1 MVSSADDVERLS
13 HAVVS
18 LNNDAKGMHELI
30 QEGTEGLRKTID
42 LEGRAADELS
52 QQSERLRALVEE
64 VTPKLDAVDQLV
76 GDTRE
81 AFDMALASTSKQV
94 EILQEDSRHAAERLS
109 DEMDAKCRRFAEDF
123 QEFEQST
130 LKCSQ
135 ETRSGI
141 QEDILNHKSA
151 ISVRIDSLENE
162 LLHVKKT
169 VQGFTEDL
177 EKFHDETTA
186 LFRRCCFLGIGVL
199 ALQAVSIA
207 VTVVL

>member
-81 AFDMALASTSKQV
+81 AFDTALASTSKQV
-94 EILQEDSRHAAERLS
+94 EILQEDSRRAAEKLS
-109 DEMDAKCRRFAEDF
+109 DEMDAKSRRFAEDF
-123 QEFEQST
+123 QEFEQNT
-130 LKCSQ
+130 LKHFQ
-135 ETRSGI
+135 TTRSEL
-141 QEDILNHKSA
+141 QEDILNHKTA
-151 ISVRIDSLENE
+151 ISAHIDSLENE
-162 LLHVKKT
+162 LLHLKKT
-169 VQGFTEDL
+169 VHGFTEDL
-177 EKFHDETTA
+177 EKLHDETTV
-186 LFRRCCFLGIGVL
+186 LFRRCCLIGIGVL
-199 ALQAVSIA
+199 ALQAVTIV